1 MCKVCHQ
8 NIGIPNIINLYVF
21 LFLLKVSIIFSL
33 FLFLLM
39 RSSKI
44 PKVHF
49 TISFFTLIVLCWA
62 VIINGHTL
70 LSVASQSEHLK
81 LSYVPSLIWNCT
93 LQGFG
98 FNLYS
103 YRESREKTAFFP
115 HLLYGFG
122 RFLLPCFLAFLL
134 ESHECCNY
142 LFHMETIFFLLTFI
156 ISL

>member
-33 FLFLLM
+33 FLFLLL

-70 LSVASQSEHLK
+70 LSVALLNQST
-81 LSYVPSLIWNCT
+81 LSSHTCLPLFGIVPYRDLVLI
-93 LQGFG
+93 
-98 FNLYS
+98 YMHI
-103 YRESREKTAFFP
+103 ESPEKRLRFF
-115 HLLYGFG
+115 HIYCMDLVGS
-122 RFLLPCFLAFLL
+122 CFLVF
-134 ESHECCNY
+134 
-142 LFHMETIFFLLTFI
+142 
-156 ISL
+156 

>member
-49 TISFFTLIVLCWA
+49 TISFFTLIVLCWV

-81 LSYVPSLIWNCT
+81 LSYLPSLIWNCT

-98 FNLYS
+98 LIYMHI
-103 YRESREKTAFFP
+103 ESPEKRMHFF
-115 HLLYGFG
+115 HIYCMDLVGS
-122 RFLLPCFLAFLL
+122 CFLVF
-134 ESHECCNY
+134 
-142 LFHMETIFFLLTFI
+142 
-156 ISL
+156 